1 MEICFHS
8 TWPHLAEEMSVWRG
22 GGRNCSIFGFHWK
35 NQRTC
40 SSKREKC
47 PHFDC
52 QGNVACA
59 LILCRRSIVR
69 QRAPSIQTAMQCGY
83 CCCVAQY
90 LLPLH
95 LKKMSEIE
103 WKATS
108 FPPQTMSSECWFFS
122 RIFAWW
128 IHLFCLSVERQHFK
142 KKSEHQLQG
151 GAEQTTADV
160 GVACGFIG
168 SDLAQ
173 TSCHGDQLQAAALR
187 PSKILAADFR
197 APLKK
202 KNSSIKNTN
211 ESPKTIS
218 VHRVRR

>member
-8 TWPHLAEEMSVWRG
+8 TWPHLAEEMSVWAG
-22 GGRNCSIFGFHWK
+22 GGRNFSIFGFHWK
-35 NQRTC
+35 NQRSC

-128 IHLFCLSVERQHFK
+128 IHLFCLSVERQH
-142 KKSEHQLQG
+142 
-151 GAEQTTADV
+151 
-160 GVACGFIG
+160 
-168 SDLAQ
+168 
-173 TSCHGDQLQAAALR
+173 
-187 PSKILAADFR
+187 
-197 APLKK
+197 LKK
-202 KNSSIKNTN
+202 KKIRASAARWCGTN
-211 ESPKTIS
+211 DRRCRG
-218 VHRVRR
+218 RVRFYRVGSRADKLPWRPITSCCTPTVQDSCSRFQGPSKKKKQFH